1 MHAENGW
8 GETSRAKLKPLS
20 LGQMRINCIN
30 HGVIV
35 VIVVMDALVRS
46 FVPPPI
52 RGGTV
57 GGYLAIGA
65 ALVEALDGLLPCLA
79 VVAVAIAI
87 LFTVIGVNDVAL
99 PIAQRLP
106 RTNDDAKMRVIWV
119 RRVELRGEPVFLWS
133 DVFHSG

>member
-1 MHAENGW
+1 MRLCA
-8 GETSRAKLKPLS
+8 PLY
-20 LGQMRINCIN
+20 RP
-30 HGVIV
+30 
-35 VIVVMDALVRS
+35 R
-46 FVPPPI
+46 

-79 VVAVAIAI
+79 VVAVAVSV
-87 LFTVIGVNDVAL
+87 LLSVRVDHVAL

-119 RRVELRGEPVFLWS
+119 RRVELKGEPVFLWS

>member
-1 MHAENGW
+1 MGA
-8 GETSRAKLKPLS
+8 
-20 LGQMRINCIN
+20 C
-30 HGVIV
+30 
-35 VIVVMDALVRS
+35 ALLCAA
-46 FVPPPI
+46 PI

-65 ALVEALDGLLPCLA
+65 AFVEVLDGLLPCLA